1 MHISDTNLLIDGL
14 YINSSGGLRLLEYLI
29 SELEKKGVAFY
40 LLADSRCRGEFDNI
54 SKIEYLKASL
64 YRRMMWYKRDLS
76 VFSAVL
82 CFGNIPV
89 PRRLDI
95 PVYTYFHNI
104 NLLTLNDL
112 PSSKVLF
119 KSWLKREVFR
129 LYKSNTD
136 YWLVQTSNTK
146 AELIRHLKENE
157 NRVLLMP
164 FFNLPDT
171 LCNMSASPHGDDYVY
186 VANYTGSKQHEA
198 LLSAWILLHE
208 RKIDK
213 VLHLTVP
220 ESQVFF
226 LNKVR
231 EAQKRGAKIVN
242 HGFLPF
248 EEVINLYAKSKAI
261 IYPSLNESLG
271 LGVVEAISAGCDVIG
286 ADLPYIHTI
295 CKPSEVFNP
304 HSAESIAYAVIEYEK
319 GKSKKSELTIHNM
332 INGMI
337 NLFIM
342 K

>member
-1 MHISDTNLLIDGL
+1 MLKKLLIDSL
-14 YINSSGGLRLLEYLI
+14 YINNSGGLHLLEYLI
-29 SELEKKGVAFY
+29 FELDKSGIAFH
-40 LLADSRCRGEFDNI
+40 LLADSRCKGVLDHI
-54 SKIEYLKASL
+54 GSIHYMKASL
-64 YRRMMWYKRDLS
+64 YNKWKWYQRDLS
-76 VFSAVL
+76 TYSAVL

-89 PRRLDI
+89 PRKLDI
-95 PVYTYFHNI
+95 PVFTYFHNI
-104 NLLTLNDL
+104 NLLSLHNL
-112 PSSKVLF
+112 PSSKEFF
-119 KSWLKREVFR
+119 KSWLKRSI
-129 LYKSNTD
+129 LKYYKSNTD

-231 EAQKRGAKIVN
+231 EAQKRGVRIVN

-286 ADLPYIHTI
+286 ANLPYIHTI
-295 CKPSEVFNP
+295 CKPSEVFDP
-304 HSAESIAYAVIEYEK
+304 HSADSIADAVIKYEE
-319 GKSKKSELTIHNM
+319 GKSRKSELTIHNN
-332 INGMI
+332 IKEI
-337 NLFIM
+337 VNLFT